1 MLPMLVCVIA
11 YHYFDSIFL
20 FSPIKMANNK
30 INSFRNIDNEDVQR
44 YQKQIGTIRME
55 LVSELY
61 WLRKLEKT
69 LDCKE
74 LSQCLFRLES
84 ICKLVL
90 QCDKA
95 GFRDYCSWAQSLME
109 EFASIGPSSYDEEF
123 SDED

>member
-1 MLPMLVCVIA
+1 
-11 YHYFDSIFL
+11 
-20 FSPIKMANNK
+20 MANNK

-44 YQKQIGTIRME
+44 YQKQIGTIRVE

-69 LDCKE
+69 LDSKE

-84 ICKLVL
+84 ICKFVL
-90 QCDKA
+90 QCDEA
-95 GFRDYCSWAQSLME
+95 GFRSYCSWMQSLME
-109 EFASIGPSSYDEEF
+109 ELASIGSSPLDDES